1 MAWVILRHCYCRLGA
16 HLQEH
21 LKIRLTGAI
30 ILVIVVVMLVPE
42 MFRGRPPGGAVH
54 GGAMVD
60 ELPLRSYTIDLRN
73 NAAPQSGA
81 AASIPGPVAAGVAA
95 SAAVTTPASAA
106 VTLPTATVPPVTMST
121 TAPAPAPARAPAP
134 VSTSASAPKP
144 APTLTAAAAVPA
156 SKSEPTGASTP
167 LLWTVQVGTFSRRD
181 YAERMVKQVRAKG
194 FVVMVA
200 GPDERGLYRV
210 RSASV
215 NTRASAEALR
225 QKMVAQGLKPIVNT
239 AP

>member
-1 MAWVILRHCYCRLGA
+1 MAWAILKRCYFRLGA
-16 HLQEH
+16 HVQEH

-42 MFRGRPPGGAVH
+42 MFRGRPPGGAAH
-54 GGAMVD
+54 GGGMVD
-60 ELPLRSYTIDLRN
+60 ELPLRSYTMDLRN
-73 NAAPQSGA
+73 NSAPQGGA
-81 AASIPGPVAAGVAA
+81 AVSIPGPVAAGV
-95 SAAVTTPASAA
+95 P
-106 VTLPTATVPPVTMST
+106 PTA
-121 TAPAPAPARAPAP
+121 APAPAPA
-134 VSTSASAPKP
+134 SAPKP
-144 APTLTAAAAVPA
+144 VPTPAAAAEVLAAKPV
-156 SKSEPTGASTP
+156 PTGAPTVR
-167 LLWTVQVGTFSRRD
+167 LWTVQVGTFSQRD
-181 YAERMVKQVRAKG
+181 FAERMVKQVRAKG
-194 FVVMVA
+194 FAVMVA

>member
-1 MAWVILRHCYCRLGA
+1 MAWVILKRCYFRLGA
-16 HLQEH
+16 HVQEH

-42 MFRGRPPGGAVH
+42 MFRGRPPGGAAH
-54 GGAMVD
+54 GGGMVD
-60 ELPLRSYTIDLRN
+60 ELPLRSYTMDLRN
-73 NAAPQSGA
+73 NSAPQGGA
-81 AASIPGPVAAGVAA
+81 AVSIPGPVAAGV
-95 SAAVTTPASAA
+95 P
-106 VTLPTATVPPVTMST
+106 PTA
-121 TAPAPAPARAPAP
+121 APAPAPAPAP
-134 VSTSASAPKP
+134 ASAPKP
-144 APTLTAAAAVPA
+144 APTRTAAAEVSAAKPV
-156 SKSEPTGASTP
+156 PTGAPTVR
-167 LLWTVQVGTFSRRD
+167 LWTVQVGTFSRRD
-181 YAERMVKQVRAKG
+181 FAERMVKQVRAKG

-210 RSASV
+210 RSAGV

>member
-1 MAWVILRHCYCRLGA
+1 M
-16 HLQEH
+16 QEH

-42 MFRGRPPGGAVH
+42 MFRGRPPGGATR

-73 NAAPQSGA
+73 NAAPQSGT
-81 AASIPGPVAAGVAA
+81 AASIPGPVAAGVAT
-95 SAAVTTPASAA
+95 SAAVTTPASTA
-106 VTLPTATVPPVTMST
+106 VTLPTATVPPVTMPT
-121 TAPAPAPARAPAP
+121 AAPAPAPA
-134 VSTSASAPKP
+134 SASAPTP
-144 APTLTAAAAVPA
+144 TAAAAVPA
-156 SKSEPTGASTP
+156 PKPVPTGASTP